1 MKVHSSLCTTAFI
14 LVTRVSSL
22 HSFQLP
28 HATLKSSPMRHEAAV
43 CISTSRCT
51 NKYGLRSL
59 TLSSTPNRC
68 DQYAEVLSK
77 PRWGGRILGPI
88 VRYLNTLMIG
98 FIFSV
103 ILRVFNKFTSVRREL
118 LVDKIFNREDGRG
131 MLTVSNHQSMADD
144 PGLFAAL
151 IPWWRIS
158 SKQMRWVLCTEDIFF
173 FVSCKAFF
181 SAI

>member
-1 MKVHSSLCTTAFI
+1 MKVHSSLCTTVLVLATRII
-14 LVTRVSSL
+14 LLHSLQLQQARLKISPAYHQAVVSS
-22 HSFQLP
+22 SG
-28 HATLKSSPMRHEAAV
+28 
-43 CISTSRCT
+43 SRYT
-51 NKYGLRSL
+51 KKYGHRSL
-59 TLSSTPNRC
+59 SLSSTVNRC

-103 ILRVFNKFTSVRREL
+103 ILRVFNKFTSVRKEL
-118 LVDKIFNREDGRG
+118 LVDKIFNREEGRG
-131 MLTVSNHQSMADD
+131 LLTVSNHQSMADD

-173 FVSCKAFF
+173 FVSCNASF
-181 SAI
+181 